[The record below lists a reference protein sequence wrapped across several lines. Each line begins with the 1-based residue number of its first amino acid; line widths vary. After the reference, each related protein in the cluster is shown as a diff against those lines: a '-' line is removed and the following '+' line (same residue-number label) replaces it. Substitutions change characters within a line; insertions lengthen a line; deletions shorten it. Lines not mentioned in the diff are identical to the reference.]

1 MSDFP
6 TGSLGEFVVFLIML
20 FIIYLAIYGIAY
32 GGVEIINFLL
42 NWGRY

>member
-6 TGSLGEFVVFLIML
+6 TGSVGELVFCIVML
-20 FIIYLAIYGIAY
+20 FLIYLAIYGIGY
-32 GGVEIINFLL
+32 GGIEIINFLL